1 MKTFKQYVEEE
12 VKAADKKPVVVPA
25 HKDAHGNT
33 IPAKTVLRRSGREI
47 VNKGNNPYDGQ

>member
-25 HKDAHGNT
+25 HKDARGNT
-33 IPAKTVLRRSGREI
+33 IPAKTVLRRSGRVI
-47 VNKGNNPYDGQ
+47 VNKGDNPSDGQ